1 MQKMEVLLLENSKDS
16 YRRAYIL
23 LMAACNDALDLL
35 PTAADAAILL
45 QNAVEQA
52 EEVFLQDAEY

>member
-1 MQKMEVLLLENSKDS
+1 MLEITTNP
-16 YRRAYIL
+16 YRSAYIL

-35 PTAADAAILL
+35 SSSTKAAVLL

-52 EEVFLQDAEY
+52 EEIFLQNEK

>member
-1 MQKMEVLLLENSKDS
+1 MEVILLENSNDS

-35 PTAADAAILL
+35 PNATDAATLL

-52 EEVFLQDAEY
+52 EEVFLQDTEY

>member
-1 MQKMEVLLLENSKDS
+1 MENSNDS

-35 PTAADAAILL
+35 PNATDAATLL

-52 EEVFLQDAEY
+52 EEVFLQDTEY